1 MSLNERQQKFCEF
14 FAKTGNATQAY
25 RDAGYSSKSEAAAAV
40 SSSKLLRKANIV
52 DEIAKLGEKTRTE
65 AIASISEI
73 QEMWSEI
80 ARSTKED
87 TPHRIKAGEL
97 LVKVQGG
104 FLERIEHSGSTIQRV
119 INVNPTKKKDKK

>member
-14 FAKTGNATQAY
+14 FAKGISATQSY
-25 RDAGYSSKSEAAAAV
+25 MDAGYSTKSEEGAAV
-40 SSSKLLRKANIV
+40 SSSKLLRNPKII
-52 DEIAKLGEKTRTE
+52 EQIAKLSEKTRTE

-80 ARSTKED
+80 ARSTEEE

-119 INVNPTKKKDKK
+119 INVNPSKKKEKK

>member
-1 MSLNERQQKFCEF
+1 MALNERQQKFCEF
-14 FAKTGNATQAY
+14 FAKSGNATQAY
-25 RDAGYSSKSEAAAAV
+25 KDAGYTPKSEEAAAV
-40 SSSKLLRKANIV
+40 SASKLLRNANV
-52 DEIAKLGEKTRTE
+52 SAEIAKMSKKTRSE

-80 ARSTKED
+80 ARSTEEE

-119 INVNPTKKKDKK
+119 INVNPSKKKEKK